1 MNQLNP
7 PLDVIEEA
15 LFGPSDDL
23 LWRLAHK
30 PDAVPARLR
39 DPVLGD
45 PHYRDLIQALREP
58 PEDTTDA
65 PATVAPPMPV
75 WLAERVARRAAARAA
90 PFPVQPAAGQVR
102 LVDRVVGPDGPLDF
116 DLPRPLAVCLDAP
129 YPGRRDIWHGWLVG
143 AETDYATEWDVL
155 LTEDDGPADPLAG
168 MVQLWNPVYAYLP
181 STGRVLAQL
190 SPERVAALHA
200 VAAEFLSGAP
210 VAIGP
215 RPGHVGLR
223 ETPDGQVVLTGT
235 PLGGDDDPRHRY
247 RTLYRAATAALREP
261 VTRALDAAREAA
273 RRPGPLEWLREALA
287 SLGGEWQPGPA
298 LAHAM
303 GIRPSSVV
311 LDAAVASVLPSIGLP
326 SIGTL
331 MGNLLTRFAGHEHD
345 GASPAAYLEGALAG
359 RVRLL
364 AQAEEGLL
372 ALVVCWL
379 GGAPVTVRMLVAGD
393 ATESWT
399 LDADR
404 DHVTLHLDE
413 SLAQTMIFQE
423 SDGAELAR
431 VDLPA
436 AGPDADD
443 AA

>member
-23 LWRLAHK
+23 LWRLAQE
-30 PDAVPARLR
+30 PGAVPARLR

-58 PEDTTDA
+58 PEDPDA
-65 PATVAPPMPV
+65 PATVAPPMPE

-90 PFPVQPAAGQVR
+90 PFAVGHAAGQVR
-102 LVDRVVGPDGPLDF
+102 LVDRVVGPNGPLDF

-155 LTEDDGPADPLAG
+155 LTEEDGPTDPLAG
-168 MVQLWNPVYAYLP
+168 MVQMWNPVYAYLP

-190 SPERVAALHA
+190 DPERVTALHA

-223 ETPDGQVVLTGT
+223 ETPDGHVVLTGT

-273 RRPGPLEWLREALA
+273 RRPGLLEWLREALA
-287 SLGGEWQPGPA
+287 SLGGPWVQGPA

-303 GIRPSSVV
+303 GPET
-311 LDAAVASVLPSIGLP
+311 AAGV
-326 SIGTL
+326 
-331 MGNLLTRFAGHEHD
+331 
-345 GASPAAYLEGALAG
+345 LEGVLAR
-359 RVRLL
+359 RVRLR
-364 AQAEEGLL
+364 AETEEGLL
-372 ALVVCWL
+372 ALVVRWL
-379 GGAPVTVRMLVAGD
+379 GGAPVVVRMLVAGD

-413 SLAQTMIFQE
+413 SLAQTLIFQE

-436 AGPDADD
+436 RPDAGE
-443 AA
+443 